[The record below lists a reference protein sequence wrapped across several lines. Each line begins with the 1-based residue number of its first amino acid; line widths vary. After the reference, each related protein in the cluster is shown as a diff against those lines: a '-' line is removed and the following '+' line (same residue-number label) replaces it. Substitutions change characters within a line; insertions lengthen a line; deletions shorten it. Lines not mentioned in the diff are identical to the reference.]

1 MRTFV
6 LIVSGLLLSMTGSA
20 RAHIAAGTVTMTA
33 AAEVPAPT
41 GAPAGAGGTAD
52 LELEDDNNLSYSVT
66 VHDLSGP
73 ATASHIHEGA
83 PGVPGNIIISFT
95 KTSDTTFSGKT
106 TTPLTADQVSK
117 LLSGAYYVNVHT
129 GANPAGEIRGQVTTV
144 TAVKGTCSCKTLSKK
159 DFRKCVTGE
168 IKKLSKDDKKS
179 AEVKT
184 LKRAVKKSSCGLT
197 ASPKKKPAACC
208 LPANDVAGIVT
219 GELCA
224 PVKKEQQCTALGG
237 QFIASPGCAPTNP
250 CSPPASPSGAFVE

>member
-1 MRTFV
+1 MRMFV
-6 LIVSGLLLSMTGSA
+6 LIVSGLLVAMGGTA
-20 RAHIAAGTVTMTA
+20 RAHIAEGTVTMTA
-33 AAEVPAPT
+33 GEEVPPPT
-41 GAPAGAGGTAD
+41 GAPANAGGTAE
-52 LELEDDNNLSYSVT
+52 LELEDDNTLSYNVT

-73 ATASHIHEGA
+73 ALASHIHEGA
-83 PGVPGNIIISFT
+83 VGVPGGIIFTFT
-95 KTSDTTFSGKT
+95 KVNDTTFTGT
-106 TTPLTADQVSK
+106 TAPLTADQVTK

-129 GANPAGEIRGQVTTV
+129 GANVAGEIRGQVTTV

-159 DFRKCVTGE
+159 DFRKCVAGE

-179 AEVKT
+179 AEVKA
-184 LKRAVKKSSCGLT
+184 LKKAVKKSSCGLT